1 MPVKSKVM
9 VLGMSAPSLQYCSI
23 KMGGKV
29 LGYFPICT
37 ECLPDELAPGQSCCI
52 GFVLALSVFGT
63 CQRCKTEYPFTED
76 RLFIEPTV
84 YTILR
89 VSEGGITTPATM
101 CAKCAIRKHDLVD
114 TKVTVVLH
122 VVTEEDVQCFCGTQA
137 QKVKF

>member
-1 MPVKSKVM
+1 MPVKTKIIA
-9 VLGMSAPSLQYCSI
+9 LGNATPSLLYCSI
-23 KMGGKV
+23 KMGGNV
-29 LGYFPICT
+29 LGYFTICT
-37 ECLPDELAPGQSCCI
+37 DCLPDQLAPGESCCI
-52 GFVLALSVFGT
+52 GFLLALAVFGT
-63 CQRCKTEYPFTED
+63 CHKCNTEFPFTED

-101 CAKCAIRKHDLVD
+101 CAKCAVRKHDLLD
-114 TKVTVVLH
+114 TKTTVVLH